1 MKLFLI
7 FLLTITCL
15 CGDAQTHQID
25 SLNREVEKARD
36 QSKIA
41 LFNALSYQ
49 YSFIAPDKSIDFAT
63 KALELSKTLN
73 DKQGQIKSYY
83 NLGQTYME
91 LGENKT
97 ALFNLAKGQ
106 DLSKKINDDTLTSM
120 GLLHLGKYYGI
131 SGAPQKSIEYVNA
144 SLNLAKENDLQ
155 KILFQGYNHLGIIY
169 QNLGNYNKSLEYY
182 FHSLAIREA
191 LQDQRAISIC
201 LTNIGMAFQLSGKY
215 DDAQNYFSKAL
226 AIDRLNNDEQGIM
239 INLLNIGVVNQKKNA
254 FTEALVYFN
263 DALEISRK
271 LKFKTDEAVLLGNIG
286 NSLRHQGKLEEAI
299 PYLLTALRMKSDFS
313 MGQSLAHTLNDLSET
328 YLLLNNIDS
337 SKAYAEKAIPLSVKL
352 GELNQLRYGYQHL
365 SDSYHKLGDYKNAY
379 AFYVKSV
386 NIKDS
391 LFSIEKSKQVEELQI
406 TYETEKKEQEITSLS
421 QQNKAAA
428 FRRDTYA
435 VLAGLILVVGFLLYY
450 NQRLKTKKNQQL
462 LEKEQAVEKMQ
473 SRFFTNITHEFRTPL
488 TLILAPI
495 ATMSE
500 KILDPRL
507 SQQLNIMK
515 KNARRLLTLVNQLL
529 DLSKL
534 ESGNLKLNVAQG
546 NIISIIKG
554 VTMSFQSLAE
564 SKQTELLVQ
573 SETGE
578 QMLYFDQDKIEKV
591 LSNLLSNAFKFTPPG
606 GQIQVRVQAPATA
619 KNKDAEKYLQIVV
632 KDTGKGIP
640 ENKVTHIFDRFYQA
654 DDSLV
659 REHEGSGIGLALA
672 KEFIDLHHG
681 SIEVFSRETKGTE
694 MVIRL
699 PLGKEH
705 FIAAGIEVQDKIE
718 NSFPQEEEENALPI
732 TGSNGD
738 LKEAISPDSQKP
750 VVLLIEDNA
759 DVREYIK
766 EILTE
771 DYTIIQAAD
780 GEAGVEIAGEQIPD
794 LILSDVM
801 MPKMDGYE
809 VCKMLKNAEKT
820 SHIPIILLTAKASVE
835 SKLEGLKTAADD
847 YLTKPFVPGE
857 LLARVNNLIESR
869 KKLREK
875 FRGQIILKPSEIA
888 GSSIDET
895 FLNRLMKIV
904 EEHMG
909 DELFGVE
916 RLSDKMGMSR
926 SQLHRKLH
934 ALTGKGPNQLIRSFR
949 LNRAHDLLKVNA
961 TTPAEIAYTVGFSSP
976 SYFSKCF
983 REQFGY
989 TPSDIRGDSLS

>member
-7 FLLTITCL
+7 FLLSIACL
-15 CGDAQTHQID
+15 CGGAQTPQID
-25 SLNREVEKARD
+25 SLMREIKNAKA
-36 QSKIA
+36 QSKIEI
-41 LFNALSYQ
+41 FNALSYQ
-49 YSFIAPDKSIDFAT
+49 YSFTAPDKSIAFAA

-73 DKQGQIKSYY
+73 DKQGQIQSYY
-83 NLGQTYME
+83 NLGQTYMD
-91 LGENKT
+91 LGQNKP
-97 ALFNLAKGQ
+97 ALRNLKTGY
-106 DLSKKINDDTLTSM
+106 DLSKKINDAILVST
-120 GLLHLGKYYGI
+120 GLLHLGKYYSIAGE
-131 SGAPQKSIEYVNA
+131 PKKSIEHVNA
-144 SLNLAKENDLQ
+144 SLSLAKENNLQ
-155 KILFQGYNHLGIIY
+155 KILLQGYNHLGIIY

-182 FHSLAIREA
+182 FQSLAIREA

-201 LTNIGMAFQLSGKY
+201 LTNIGMVFQLSGKY

-226 AIDRLNNDEQGIM
+226 GVDKMNNDEQGVM
-239 INLLNIGVVNQKKNA
+239 INLLNIGVVHQKKNA
-254 FTEALVYFN
+254 FTEALTYYGQ
-263 DALEISRK
+263 ALEISRR
-271 LKFKTDEAVLLGNIG
+271 LKFRTDEAVLLGNIG
-286 NSLRHQGKLEEAI
+286 STLMQQGLLNESLS
-299 PYLLTALRMKSDFS
+299 YLLSAFALQTELNME
-313 MGQSLAHTLNDLSET
+313 QSLAHTLNDLSET
-328 YLLLNNIDS
+328 YLLLNKIDS
-337 SKAYAEKAIPLSVKL
+337 SKHYAEKAIDLSVKL
-352 GELNQLRYGYQHL
+352 GALNQLRHGYQNL

-379 AFYVKSV
+379 VFYVKSA

-406 TYETEKKEQEITSLS
+406 TYETEKKEQEIISLS

-428 FRRDTYA
+428 FRRDVYA
-435 VLAGLILVVGFLLYY
+435 LLAGLILIAGFLLYY
-450 NQRLKTKKNQQL
+450 NQRLKAKKNRQL

-488 TLILAPI
+488 TLILGPI
-495 ATMSE
+495 ATISE
-500 KILDPRL
+500 KISDPRL
-507 SQQLNIMK
+507 SQQLNVMK
-515 KNARRLLTLVNQLL
+515 KNGRRLLTLVNQLL

-546 NIISIIKG
+546 NIISIIRG

-564 SKQTELLVQ
+564 SQQIDLRIDSDTR
-573 SETGE
+573 E
-578 QMLYFDQDKIEKV
+578 QMLYFDQDKMEKV
-591 LSNLLSNAFKFTPPG
+591 LTNLLSNAFKFTPPG
-606 GQIQVRVQAPATA
+606 GKIEVIVRAPATE
-619 KNKDAEKYLQIVV
+619 NKSSAAYLQIAV

-640 ENKVTHIFDRFYQA
+640 ADKIAHIFDRFYQA

-659 REHEGSGIGLALA
+659 REHEGSGIGLALT

-681 SIEVFSRETKGTE
+681 SIEAFSEETKGTE
-694 MVIRL
+694 MLLRL
-699 PLGKEH
+699 PVGKEH
-705 FIAAGIEVQDKIE
+705 FIAAGIKVQDKTE
-718 NSFPQEEEENALPI
+718 NSYERGEEENALPVM
-732 TGSNGD
+732 GGDND
-738 LKEAISPDSQKP
+738 LKEATSTDQQKP

-759 DVREYIK
+759 DVRRYIK
-766 EILTE
+766 DILKE
-771 DYTIIQAAD
+771 DYSIIEAAD
-780 GEAGVEIAGEQIPD
+780 GASGAEKAGEEIPD

-801 MPKMDGYE
+801 MPGMNGYE
-809 VCKMLKNAEKT
+809 VCKMLKNTEKT
-820 SHIPIILLTAKASVE
+820 SHIPIVLLTAKASVE

-857 LLARVNNLIESR
+857 LLARVDNLIESR

-904 EEHMG
+904 EENMG

-926 SQLHRKLH
+926 SQLHRKLN
-934 ALTGKGPNQLIRSFR
+934 ALTGKGPSQLIRSFR

-961 TTPAEIAYTVGFSSP
+961 STPAEVAYTVGFSSP

-989 TPSDIRGDSLS
+989 TPSDIPDSSLS